1 MGTVRYFVTCN
12 GPPLPKFNSLFVFT
26 ARGECFYKY
35 LLRRSHLRSSFSRLP
50 ITWEHLTII
59 QTQLKTENWIV
70 SSSIAKKRKRRWN
83 IPEGWIEKETCA
95 LSEFLNCERYEFFK
109 NCARCD
115 FLMSISRLLGLQVH
129 GNYLFR
135 NNNAKHWYIN
145 NLTGEKYFLCFWY
158 TCIYA
163 RSIFSRWT

>member
-1 MGTVRYFVTCN
+1 M
-12 GPPLPKFNSLFVFT
+12 
-26 ARGECFYKY
+26 
-35 LLRRSHLRSSFSRLP
+35 
-50 ITWEHLTII
+50 
-59 QTQLKTENWIV
+59 
-70 SSSIAKKRKRRWN
+70 
-83 IPEGWIEKETCA
+83 KETCA

-145 NLTGEKYFLCFWY
+145 NLTGEKYFLWFLVY
-158 TCIYA
+158 MYIRA
-163 RSIFSRWT
+163 IDIFPMNLTI